1 MNFGDSMIR
10 TLIVDDS
17 AFMRMAIRSM
27 LASSPDIKI
36 VGDAC
41 NGKEAIEKSKT
52 LHPDIV
58 IMDVNMPVMDG
69 LTAVK
74 TIMNTDP
81 VPIIMFSTL
90 TAEGSKEAL
99 EALHLGAVDFVTKSE
114 SHQEISKVES
124 EIIEKIKSIHSS
136 NPNILRL
143 LNMRKFKGE
152 IVRGKWKP
160 PGEDLGILIGS
171 STGGPSSLEQVIP
184 RLSGDLP
191 APVFVVQHMP
201 EGNFCRQLAERL
213 NSLSELEIKEAVNN
227 EKVRAGVA
235 YIAPGGYHM
244 TVRKALDVIRI
255 KLVKGKPVHA
265 VMPAVDVTAESLLGV
280 YGKNIVA
287 SILTGMGSD
296 GASGFK
302 DIRDAGGS
310 TIACSED
317 TCVIF
322 GMPKAAIEAGAIDV
336 VKPIFEI
343 PEEIVKRLEVKCNG
357 K

>member
-1 MNFGDSMIR
+1 MIR

-27 LASSPDIKI
+27 LASSLDIKI

-41 NGKEAIEKSKT
+41 NGKEAVEIAEE
-52 LHPDIV
+52 LQPDIV

-74 TIMNTDP
+74 TIMSICP

-90 TAEGSKEAL
+90 TKEGSKEAL
-99 EALHLGAVDFVTKSE
+99 EALHLGAIDFVTKSE
-114 SHQEISKVES
+114 SHHDVNKVEN
-124 EIIEKIKSIHSS
+124 ELIEKIRSIHKS

-152 IVRGKWKP
+152 VVRGKWNCS
-160 PGEDLGILIGS
+160 GDFGILIGS

-184 RLSGDLP
+184 RLPADLP
-191 APVFVVQHMP
+191 AAVFVVQHMP
-201 EGNFCRQLAERL
+201 EGNFCYQMAERL
-213 NSLSELEIKEAVNN
+213 NFLSELEVREARNN
-227 EKVRAGVA
+227 EKVTTGVV
-235 YIAPGGYHM
+235 YVAPGGYHM
-244 TVRKALDVIRI
+244 TVKKALDVIRI
-255 KLVKGKPVHA
+255 KLVKGQPVHA
-265 VMPAVDVTAESLLGV
+265 VMPAVDVTAESMLNV
-280 YGKNIVA
+280 YEQNIVA
-287 SILTGMGSD
+287 SILTGMGND
-296 GASGFK
+296 GAHGFK
-302 DIRDAGGS
+302 LIKEAGGS

-322 GMPKAAIEAGAIDV
+322 GMPRAAIENGAIDV

-343 PEEIVKRLEVKCNG
+343 PEEIVNKLEGKCNG
-357 K
+357 KRHGSL

>member
-1 MNFGDSMIR
+1 MIR

-27 LASSPDIKI
+27 LASSSDIKI
-36 VGDAC
+36 VGDAS
-41 NGKEAIEKSKT
+41 NGKEAIEKAKS
-52 LHPDIV
+52 LHPDII

-74 TIMNTDP
+74 TIMGTDP

-90 TAEGSKEAL
+90 TTEGSKEAL
-99 EALHLGAVDFVTKSE
+99 EALHLGAIDFVTKSE
-114 SHQEISKVES
+114 SHHDVNKVES
-124 EIIEKIKSIHSS
+124 ELIDKIRNIHRS

-143 LNMRKFKGE
+143 LNMRRFKGE
-152 IVRGKWKP
+152 IVRGNWKCS
-160 PGEDLGILIGS
+160 GDFGVLIGS
-171 STGGPSSLEQVIP
+171 STGGPSSLEQVIS
-184 RLSGDLP
+184 RLPGDLP
-191 APVFVVQHMP
+191 AAVFVVQHMP
-201 EGNFCRQLAERL
+201 EGNFCRQMAERL
-213 NSLSELEIKEAVNN
+213 NFLSEIEVQEAKNN
-227 EKVRAGVA
+227 EKVKTGVV

-244 TVRKALDVIRI
+244 QVRRALDVIRI
-255 KLVKGKPVHA
+255 KLVKGQPIHA
-265 VMPAVDVTAESLLGV
+265 VMPAIDVTAETMLNV

-287 SILTGMGSD
+287 SILTGMGVD
-296 GASGFK
+296 GAHGFK
-302 DIRDAGGS
+302 MIKDEGGS

-322 GMPKAAIEAGAIDV
+322 GMPKAAIENGAIDI

-343 PEEIVKRLEVKCNG
+343 PEEIVSRLEVKCNG

>member
-1 MNFGDSMIR
+1 MIR

-27 LASSPDIKI
+27 LASSSDIKI

-41 NGKEAIEKSKT
+41 NGKEAVEKSKA
-52 LHPDIV
+52 LHPDII

-74 TIMNTDP
+74 TIMGTNP
-81 VPIIMFSTL
+81 VPIVMFSTL
-90 TAEGSKEAL
+90 TSEGSKEAL
-99 EALHLGAVDFVTKSE
+99 EALHLGAIDFVTKSE
-114 SHQEISKVES
+114 SHHDVNKVEG
-124 EIIEKIKSIHSS
+124 ELVDKVRNIHRS

-143 LNMRKFKGE
+143 INMRKFKGE
-152 IVRGKWKP
+152 IVRKNWKCS
-160 PGEDLGILIGS
+160 GDFAVLIGS
-171 STGGPSSLEQVIP
+171 STGGPSSLEQIIP
-184 RLSGDLP
+184 RLPGDLP

-201 EGNFCRQLAERL
+201 EGTFCRQMAERL
-213 NSLSELEIKEAVNN
+213 NFLSEVEVQEARHN
-227 EKVRAGVA
+227 EKVKNGVV

-244 TVRKALDVIRI
+244 QIKKALDVVRV
-255 KLVKGKPVHA
+255 KLVKGQPIHA
-265 VMPAVDVTAESLLGV
+265 VMPAVDITAESMLNV

-287 SILTGMGSD
+287 SILTGMGID
-296 GASGFK
+296 GANGFK
-302 DIRDAGGS
+302 LIHDAGGS

-317 TCVIF
+317 TCIVF
-322 GMPKAAIEAGAIDV
+322 GMPKAAIDNGAIDI

-343 PEEIVKRLEVKCNG
+343 PEEIVDRLEAKCNG

>member
-1 MNFGDSMIR
+1 MIR

-41 NGKEAIEKSKT
+41 NGKEAVDKSKA
-52 LHPDIV
+52 LHPDII

-74 TIMNTDP
+74 TIMSTGP

-90 TAEGSKEAL
+90 TTEGSKEAL
-99 EALHLGAVDFVTKSE
+99 EALQLGAIDFAAKSE
-114 SHQEISKVES
+114 SHHDVNKA
-124 EIIEKIKSIHSS
+124 EKELTDKIRSIHNS

-152 IVRGKWKP
+152 VVRGKWKCS
-160 PGEDLGILIGS
+160 GDFGILIGS

-184 RLSGDLP
+184 RLPGDLP

-201 EGNFCRQLAERL
+201 EGAFCKQLAERL
-213 NSLSELEIKEAVNN
+213 NLLSELEIKEAMNN
-227 EKVRAGVA
+227 EKVAAGVV

-244 TVRKALDVIRI
+244 TVRKSLGVVRI
-255 KLVKGKPVHA
+255 KLIKSQPVHA
-265 VMPAVDVTAESLLGV
+265 VMPAVDVTAESLLDV

-287 SILTGMGSD
+287 TILTGMGFD
-296 GASGFK
+296 GAAGFK
-302 DIRDAGGS
+302 KIRDAGGS

-317 TCVIF
+317 TCIIF

-343 PEEIVKRLEVKCNG
+343 PEEIVRMSEMKCNG

>member
-1 MNFGDSMIR
+1 MIR

-27 LASSPDIKI
+27 LAGSSDIKI
-36 VGDAC
+36 VDNAR
-41 NGKEAIEKSKT
+41 NGKEAVEKAKE
-52 LHPDIV
+52 LHPDII

-99 EALHLGAVDFVTKSE
+99 EALHLGAIDFVTKSDNHHE
-114 SHQEISKVES
+114 VKNVER
-124 EIIEKIKSIHSS
+124 ELIDKIKNIHKS

-152 IVRGKWKP
+152 IVRGKWKCS
-160 PGEDLGILIGS
+160 GNFGILIGS

-184 RLSGDLP
+184 RLPGDLP

-201 EGNFCRQLAERL
+201 EGSFCKQMAERL
-213 NSLSELEIKEAVNN
+213 NFLSELDVKEAVNN
-227 EKVRAGVA
+227 EKVKNGVV

-244 TVRKALDVIRI
+244 TIRKALNVIRI
-255 KLVKGKPVHA
+255 KLIKGQPVHA
-265 VMPAVDVTAESLLGV
+265 VIPAVDVTAESMVNV
-280 YGKNIVA
+280 YEKNIVA
-287 SILTGMGSD
+287 SILTGMGND
-296 GASGFK
+296 GADGLK
-302 DIRDAGGS
+302 MIKDAGGS

-322 GMPKAAIEAGAIDV
+322 GMPRAAIEKGAIDV
-336 VKPIFEI
+336 IKPIFEI
-343 PEEIVKRLEVKCNG
+343 SEEIVNRLEVKCNG

>member
-1 MNFGDSMIR
+1 MIR

-27 LASSPDIKI
+27 LASSSDIKI

-41 NGKEAIEKSKT
+41 NGKEAVEKAKA
-52 LHPDIV
+52 LHPDII

-74 TIMNTDP
+74 TIMGTDP

-90 TAEGSKEAL
+90 TTEGSKEAL
-99 EALHLGAVDFVTKSE
+99 EALHLGAIDFVTKSE
-114 SHQEISKVES
+114 SHHDVNKVES
-124 EIIEKIKSIHSS
+124 ELIDKIRNIHRS

-143 LNMRKFKGE
+143 LNMRRFKGE
-152 IVRGKWKP
+152 IVRGNWKCS
-160 PGEDLGILIGS
+160 GDFGILIGS
-171 STGGPSSLEQVIP
+171 STGGPSSLEQIIP
-184 RLSGDLP
+184 RLPGDLP
-191 APVFVVQHMP
+191 AAVFIVQHMP
-201 EGNFCRQLAERL
+201 EGNFCRQMAERL
-213 NSLSELEIKEAVNN
+213 NFLSEIEVKEAKNN
-227 EKVRAGVA
+227 EKVKIGVV
-235 YIAPGGYHM
+235 YLAPGGYHM
-244 TVRKALDVIRI
+244 QVKRALDVIRV
-255 KLVKGKPVHA
+255 KLVKGQPIHA
-265 VMPAVDVTAESLLGV
+265 VMPAIDVTAESMLNV

-287 SILTGMGSD
+287 SILTGMGID
-296 GASGFK
+296 GAHGLK
-302 DIRDAGGS
+302 MIKKAGGS

-322 GMPKAAIEAGAIDV
+322 GMPKAAIENGAIDI

-343 PEEIVKRLEVKCNG
+343 PEEIVSRLEVKCNG

>member
-1 MNFGDSMIR
+1 MIR

-27 LASSPDIKI
+27 LASSSDIKI

-41 NGKEAIEKSKT
+41 NGKEAVEKAKS

-90 TAEGSKEAL
+90 TTEGSKEAL
-99 EALHLGAVDFVTKSE
+99 EALHLGAIDFAAKSE
-114 SHQEISKVES
+114 SHHDVNKAEKELVDKVRN
-124 EIIEKIKSIHSS
+124 IHSS

-143 LNMRKFKGE
+143 INMRRFKGE
-152 IVRGKWKP
+152 VVRGKWKCA
-160 PGEDLGILIGS
+160 GDFGVLIGS

-184 RLSGDLP
+184 RLPGDLP

-201 EGNFCRQLAERL
+201 EGGFCRQLAERL
-213 NSLSELEIKEAVNN
+213 NFLSELEIKEARNN
-227 EKVRAGVA
+227 EKVTAGVV

-244 TVRKALDVIRI
+244 TVRKALDVTRI
-255 KLVKGKPVHA
+255 KLIKGKPVHA
-265 VMPAVDVTAESLLGV
+265 VMPAVDVTAESMLDV

-287 SILTGMGSD
+287 SILTGMGFD

-302 DIRDAGGS
+302 KIWDAGGS

-343 PEEIVKRLEVKCNG
+343 PEEIVKKLEAKCNG

>member
-1 MNFGDSMIR
+1 MIR

-27 LASSPDIKI
+27 LASSSDIKI

-41 NGKEAIEKSKT
+41 NGKEAVEKSKA
-52 LHPDIV
+52 LHPDII

-74 TIMNTDP
+74 TIMGTNP
-81 VPIIMFSTL
+81 VPIVMFSTL
-90 TAEGSKEAL
+90 TSEGSIEAL
-99 EALHLGAVDFVTKSE
+99 EALHLGAIDFVTKSE
-114 SHQEISKVES
+114 SHHDVNKVEG
-124 EIIEKIKSIHSS
+124 ELVDKVRNIHRS

-143 LNMRKFKGE
+143 INMRKFKGE
-152 IVRGKWKP
+152 IVRKNWKCS
-160 PGEDLGILIGS
+160 GDFAVLIGS
-171 STGGPSSLEQVIP
+171 STGGPSSLEQIIP
-184 RLSGDLP
+184 RLPGDLP

-201 EGNFCRQLAERL
+201 EGTFCRQMAERL
-213 NSLSELEIKEAVNN
+213 NFLSEVEVQEARHN
-227 EKVRAGVA
+227 EKVKNGVV

-244 TVRKALDVIRI
+244 QIKKALDVVRV
-255 KLVKGKPVHA
+255 KLVKGQPIHA
-265 VMPAVDVTAESLLGV
+265 VMPAVDITAESMLNV

-287 SILTGMGSD
+287 SILTGMGID
-296 GASGFK
+296 GANGFK
-302 DIRDAGGS
+302 LIHDAGGS

-317 TCVIF
+317 TCIVF
-322 GMPKAAIEAGAIDV
+322 GMPKAAIDNGAIDI

-343 PEEIVKRLEVKCNG
+343 PEEIVDRLEAKCNG

>member
-1 MNFGDSMIR
+1 MIR

-27 LASSPDIKI
+27 LASSSDIKI
-36 VGDAC
+36 IGDAC
-41 NGKEAIEKSKT
+41 NGKEAVEKSKA
-52 LHPDIV
+52 LHPDII

-74 TIMNTDP
+74 TIMGTNP

-90 TAEGSKEAL
+90 TTEGSKEAL
-99 EALHLGAVDFVTKSE
+99 EALHLGAIDFVTKSE
-114 SHQEISKVES
+114 SHHDVNKVEG
-124 EIIEKIKSIHSS
+124 ELVDKIRNIHRS

-143 LNMRKFKGE
+143 INMRKFKGE
-152 IVRGKWKP
+152 IVRKNWKCS
-160 PGEDLGILIGS
+160 GDFAVLIGS
-171 STGGPSSLEQVIP
+171 STGGPSSLEQIIP
-184 RLSGDLP
+184 RLPGDLP
-191 APVFVVQHMP
+191 APVFIVQHMP
-201 EGNFCRQLAERL
+201 EGNFCRQMAERL
-213 NSLSELEIKEAVNN
+213 NFLSEIEVQEARHN
-227 EKVRAGVA
+227 EKVKNGVV

-244 TVRKALDVIRI
+244 QIKKALDVVRI
-255 KLVKGKPVHA
+255 KLVKGQPLHA
-265 VMPAVDVTAESLLGV
+265 VMPAVDITAESMLNV

-287 SILTGMGSD
+287 SILTGMGID

-302 DIRDAGGS
+302 LIHDAGGS

-317 TCVIF
+317 TCIVF
-322 GMPKAAIEAGAIDV
+322 GMPKAAIDNGAIDI

-343 PEEIVKRLEVKCNG
+343 PEEIVDRLEAKCNG